1 MKIHELGHIVFFVS
15 DLTKSA
21 DFYSKILGFKEIHRD
36 TYTALYSTGRTHHE
50 MLLIAVGGKAEPR
63 PMKPGFYHAGLKIGN
78 TDDELRAAIK
88 ELQDAGVTIVG
99 TADHHVTHSVYVKDP
114 DGNELELY
122 VDVTDEW
129 KTNPGLILEETKHLH
144 L

>member
-15 DLTKSA
+15 NLQKSA

-50 MLLIAVGGKAEPR
+50 MLLIAVGGSPEPR
-63 PMKPGFYHAGLKIGN
+63 PMKPGFYHAGFKIGN
-78 TDDELRAAIK
+78 TDEELRAAIQ
-88 ELQDAGVTIVG
+88 ELQEAGVTIVG

-122 VDVTDEW
+122 VDVTEEW
-129 KTNPGLILEETKHLH
+129 KTNPSLILEETKHLH